1 MTLDPIFLAVA
12 IPAVLI
18 SGLSKGGFG
27 GGLGFVSTP
36 LLALVM
42 DPGKAAGLML
52 PLLMLM
58 DLGSLPP
65 YWRKWSWPEAR
76 RLMVGMVPG
85 VVVAALTFRMISADG
100 VRLMVGGIAVGFVV
114 FQILRDQ
121 GWLRPGRVFDTPG
134 WGHFW
139 GAVTGFTSFASH
151 AGGPPASMYLL
162 ATGLDKLR
170 YQATTVVAFW
180 WCNAIKVPPYLM
192 LGMFDTEGAKAGLM
206 LAPVAL
212 AGVAIGVWAHNRVSE
227 TWFFRVTY
235 VLLLATGLKLIW
247 DALT

>member
-1 MTLDPIFLAVA
+1 MEFDATFLAVA

-27 GGLGFVSTP
+27 GGVGFVSTP

-42 DPGKAAGLML
+42 EPAKAAGLML

-65 YWRKWSWPEAR
+65 YWRKWSWPEAL
-76 RLMVGMVPG
+76 RLMAGMVPG
-85 VVVAALTFRMISADG
+85 VVIAALTFHMVSADG
-100 VRLMVGGIAVGFVV
+100 VRLMVGSIAVAFVV
-114 FQILRDQ
+114 FQILRDN
-121 GWLRPGRVFDTPG
+121 GLLRPAGHFAAPVWG
-134 WGHFW
+134 WFW

-162 ATGLDKLR
+162 ATGIDKLR
-170 YQATTVVAFW
+170 YQATTVIAFW
-180 WCNAIKVPPYLM
+180 WCNLIKVPPYLM
-192 LGMFDTEGAKAGLM
+192 LGMFDADGAKAGLM

-212 AGVAIGVWAHNRVSE
+212 AGVGIGVWAHRRVSE
-227 TWFFRVTY
+227 VWFFRLTY
-235 VLLLATGLKLIW
+235 GLLLATGLKLIW